1 MAPKVGQLPD
11 LVIGPCPN
19 STSTSE
25 SSCLLRGLLGQG
37 CLEGSLSSTAA
48 KHMMGTHSSSML

>member
-19 STSTSE
+19 STIITE
-25 SSCLLRGLLGQG
+25 SFCLLRELLGQD

-48 KHMMGTHSSSML
+48 KHTVVTHS